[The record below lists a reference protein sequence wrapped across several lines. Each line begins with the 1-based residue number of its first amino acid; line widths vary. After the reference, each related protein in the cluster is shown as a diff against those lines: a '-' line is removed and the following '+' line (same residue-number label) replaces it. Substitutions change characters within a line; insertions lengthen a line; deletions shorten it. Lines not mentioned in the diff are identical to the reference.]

1 MELVFRSSDSR
12 IVRSAPTSLR
22 PLSIWFLPV
31 MCGVTHTRTHDTRT
45 LMRRKPRRPTLLAAV
60 GGGVPASKLPALVE
74 IKMRHTSL
82 LRKVV

>member
-1 MELVFRSSDSR
+1 MELAFRSSDSR

-31 MCGVTHTRTHDTRT
+31 MCGVTHTCAHEKEAKGRPSC
-45 LMRRKPRRPTLLAAV
+45 RRWRWRCI
-60 GGGVPASKLPALVE
+60 PASKLPALVE